1 MVPANSTGI
10 SPVPA
15 YSGYPHPIRTSPLRD
30 SHPLRSAFPYGSGL
44 VRIGPAR
51 VLLPRTCRDMHGL
64 GCSASAR
71 RYSRN
76 HCCFLFLRVLRC
88 FSSPGSPP
96 LRDSR
101 KREGCPIR
109 TPADQLVCADPRGF
123 SQLAASF
130 VASES
135 LGIPRAPLST
145 CNPRGARA
153 PRVVPRPKAGAFS
166 VAILAQHFKEHYPDF
181 SAKEECTTYH
191 CCNSLLIINQY

>member
-135 LGIPRAPLST
+135 LGIPRTP
-145 CNPRGARA
+145 
-153 PRVVPRPKAGAFS
+153 
-166 VAILAQHFKEHYPDF
+166 F
-181 SAKEECTTYH
+181 SAFPAVNTRR
-191 CCNSLLIINQY
+191 CCRPAVFSLLARNPEKYCYSSFLLLFIFFQHVKELCLVMSSEL

>member
-130 VASES
+130 VAAES

-145 CNPRGARA
+145 CYFPEGTRLPGI
-153 PRVVPRPKAGAFS
+153 RP
-166 VAILAQHFKEHYPDF
+166 D
-181 SAKEECTTYH
+181 T
-191 CCNSLLIINQY
+191 